1 MQTCPHKDTTES
13 TKYGT
18 RWASQCRS
26 QLPQCNRGRHDRMQ
40 SNACLDACDL
50 SPAALSRKWGAGKK
64 KTLRR
69 PHSLRT
75 TSSKTSVGASE
86 PQSKYIFTRRVL
98 HVREL
103 FLHGSL
109 SKLIRSIGKTLD
121 LHNLYPSACISEC
134 LSYSTFVTNYPHRSH
149 CRFAFRSDRDVCFMT
164 KT

>member
-1 MQTCPHKDTTES
+1 
-13 TKYGT
+13 
-18 RWASQCRS
+18 
-26 QLPQCNRGRHDRMQ
+26 MQ

-103 FLHGSL
+103 FVYRSL
-109 SKLIRSIGKTLD
+109 SKLIRSMGKTLD
-121 LHNLYPSACISEC
+121 IQNLYPNTCISEW
-134 LSYSTFVTNYPHRSH
+134 LSYSTFVANHPHRSH
-149 CRFAFRSDRDVCFMT
+149 CRFAFRSDGNVCFMP
-164 KT
+164 KTQRQTGQTSWIKTDTCCVRHCDNKVS